1 MTQLEQIQNV
11 ENRLLTAMISDDL
24 PELNALLA
32 DDLLV
37 TGPDGLLVGKAEDIE
52 AHRNGEIRITSMKA
66 LETDYRFLQ
75 GVTIVFVLMEIAGS
89 FQGQTFQGRYRYTRV
104 WHDRNGNWQIVAA
117 HIGLGQ

>member
-52 AHRNGEIRITSMKA
+52 AHRNGEIRIKSMKI

-75 GVTIVFVLMEIAGS
+75 GVTIVFVLMEIAGN

-117 HIGLGQ
+117 HIGLG

>member
-52 AHRNGEIRITSMKA
+52 AHRNGEIRIMSMKA

-117 HIGLGQ
+117 HISLGQ

>member
-66 LETDYRFLQ
+66 LGADYRFLQ

>member
-32 DDLLV
+32 NDLLV
-37 TGPDGLLVGKAEDIE
+37 TGPDGLLVGKEEDIE

-117 HIGLGQ
+117 HISLGQ